1 MADDKAYD
9 SILNLNPQS
18 AEHSEWLVRVALKQV
33 LLYTIEARGRK
44 VPARKFVCVPVG
56 VDPSAYVMATVR
68 HDFKDATTVVKAD
81 AKFKTHAVYTMT
93 KPIDAKVKSQWIG
106 APAKMM
112 ILLDQAKM
120 TPVLAGTSE
129 HNGPAKYI
137 KPRMKLAEIM
147 HIQEARTV
155 DIAAIIVAISDPKSV
170 QTGGQNVTVRDLTV
184 RDDSL
189 HNGSLAEA
197 TLSIWGDTGTQ
208 FAEAQA
214 DVGIT
219 IVGCKANYTKGSVRL
234 DARADAAL
242 LRRKQPQHRRHPGQ
256 DQEHGLGSLRAADA
270 WQRHRSVHPRRG
282 RQGRRLTTT
291 LRGLSPTRMPMS
303 AR

>member
-1 MADDKAYD
+1 MADEKAYD

-18 AEHSEWLVRVALKQV
+18 AQHSEWLVRVAMKQI
-33 LLYTIEARGRK
+33 LLYTIDARGK
-44 VPARKFVCVPVG
+44 KIPARKFVCVLVG
-56 VDPSAYVMATVR
+56 ADPSAYVMAMVR

-120 TPVLAGTSE
+120 TPVLAGTGE
-129 HNGPAKYI
+129 HNGTVKYI
-137 KPRMKLAEIM
+137 KPRMKLSEIM
-147 HIQEARTV
+147 HIQEARCV

-170 QTGGQNVTVRDLTV
+170 QIGGEKVTVRDLTV

-208 FAEAQA
+208 FAEATN
-214 DVGIT
+214 VMGVVIT
-219 IVGCKANYTKGSVRL
+219 F
-234 DARADAAL
+234 
-242 LRRKQPQHRRHPGQ
+242 
-256 DQEHGLGSLRAADA
+256 
-270 WQRHRSVHPRRG
+270 
-282 RQGRRLTTT
+282 
-291 LRGLSPTRMPMS
+291 
-303 AR
+303 